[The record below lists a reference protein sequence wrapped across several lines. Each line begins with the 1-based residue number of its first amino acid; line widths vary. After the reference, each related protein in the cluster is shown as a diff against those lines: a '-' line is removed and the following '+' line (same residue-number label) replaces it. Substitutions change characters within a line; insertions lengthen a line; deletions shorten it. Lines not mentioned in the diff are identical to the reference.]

1 MTEPATTPVL
11 AFALTVALAWPPHR
25 WAEQAVRLKAVARLS
40 ELAAHGAAQV
50 AKYAAGALRNM
61 QVRLLEL
68 PPEELKAL
76 TPQDDKPKS
85 MFSRESALDQARA
98 VSLASRSGLG
108 VLLSWR
114 CPTSLPSLPGL
125 RYKRISKP
133 HASPQK
139 QLVAQACIRSPVLT
153 TRLALAPAP
162 APTSPQPVALASTGP

>member
-1 MTEPATTPVL
+1 M
-11 AFALTVALAWPPHR
+11 ALVWPPHR

-98 VSLASRSGLG
+98 ISLASRSGLA
-108 VLLSWR
+108 LPLAL
-114 CPTSLPSLPGL
+114 PNFPPQPPSLAVAL
-125 RYKRISKP
+125 N
-133 HASPQK
+133 ASPN
-139 QLVAQACIRSPVLT
+139 LTPHHRGRWWRRPAFEAQP
-153 TRLALAPAP
+153 
-162 APTSPQPVALASTGP
+162 